1 MLDCCPMMEDDMNPT
16 RADEAAPQKD
26 RPAEAPTVEPLR
38 RAPAPE
44 RPAKSRAMESVLEA
58 GRAAKN
64 SAAGFQAVSEEL
76 ERRSREWTK
85 MVRLLDLN
93 RQNLDAAEAERDA
106 AYAELSMIVPIVE
119 QTARELKAAMEAG
132 RAGEQSPD
140 LATLFSTNGEA
151 LDRLER
157 VSVALTG
164 HFLRCRSAWEQYVRS
179 VYSAQQLRA
188 EAQAS
193 VP

>member
-1 MLDCCPMMEDDMNPT
+1 MQDCLATMEDEMNQMRP
-16 RADEAAPQKD
+16 DEAAPQKERGAD
-26 RPAEAPTVEPLR
+26 TPSPEPLR
-38 RAPAPE
+38 RVPASE
-44 RPAKSRAMESVLEA
+44 RPAKNRGLETVLEA

-106 AYAELSMIVPIVE
+106 AYSELAIIVPIVE
-119 QTARELKAAMEAG
+119 QTARELKEAMEAG

-193 VP
+193 VQ

>member
-1 MLDCCPMMEDDMNPT
+1 MDNPGSDD
-16 RADEAAPQKD
+16 AAPPKERSGD
-26 RPAEAPTVEPLR
+26 
-38 RAPAPE
+38 APAGDTVRRLPGPD
-44 RPAKSRAMESVLEA
+44 RASRGRALDTALDA
-58 GRAAKN
+58 GRVARQ
-64 SAAGFQAVSEEL
+64 SAAGFLAVSEEL

-93 RQNLDAAEAERDA
+93 RQHLDAAEAERDA
-106 AYAELSMIVPIVE
+106 AYSELALIVPIV
-119 QTARELKAAMEAG
+119 QQAAQELKTAMEAG
-132 RAGEQSPD
+132 RNGEQSPD

-188 EAQAS
+188 EAQS
-193 VP
+193 TTGIQ